1 MATFIVTF
9 DLKNASSTDYE
20 TAAAK
25 LKRLGLVPLTPSATL
40 LLPMNTF
47 SGLVSSTAAD
57 LRESIR
63 TSFSASKLQLAS
75 LFVGE
80 VVDWAAW
87 GNRARAA

>member
-9 DLKNASSTDYE
+9 DLKNASSTDYD
-20 TAAAK
+20 TAAAN
-25 LKRLGLVPLTPSATL
+25 LRRVGLVPLTPNATL

-47 SGLVSSTAAD
+47 SGAVLSTAAD
-57 LRESIR
+57 LRDSIR
-63 TSFSASKLQLAS
+63 ASFAASNLHVVS

-80 VVDWAAW
+80 VADWAAW